1 MCLILFAWRSH
12 PQHKL
17 LVAAN
22 RDEFYSRPTC
32 AATFWEEAPYILAGR
47 DLDQGGSWLG
57 ITRDGRFAAV
67 TNVRNPSAPQGS
79 RSRGFLV
86 SNFLSSND
94 SPEHFGAT
102 LQSTLKEYSP
112 FNLLAG
118 DGERLYY
125 GNSNGDWRQL
135 QPGIYGLSNA
145 TLDTP
150 WPKVVEG
157 KQSLI
162 GIMTTD
168 PTEENLFALLAN
180 REPAE
185 TDALPD
191 TGINP
196 DMEKRLSSRFIQ
208 FDGYGTRSSTLLM
221 QSYNNRMTFVE
232 KQFGETGA
240 ESAIHRYKF

>member
-22 RDEFYSRPTC
+22 RDEFYARPAS
-32 AATFWEEAPYILAGR
+32 AATFWDEAPHILAGR
-47 DLDQGGSWLG
+47 DLEQGGSWLG
-57 ITRDGRFAAV
+57 ITRDCRFAAV
-67 TNVRNPSAPQGS
+67 TNVRNPAAPQGS

-86 SNFLSSND
+86 SDFLTSND
-94 SPEHFGAT
+94 NPEHFGAA

-118 DGERLYY
+118 DGEQLYY
-125 GNSNGDWRQL
+125 GNSNGDWREL

-157 KQSLI
+157 KQLLI
-162 GIMTTD
+162 EAMMTD
-168 PTEENLFALLAN
+168 PEEESLFALLAN
-180 REPAE
+180 RKPAD
-185 TDALPD
+185 TDALPE
-191 TGINP
+191 TGINR

-208 FDGYGTRSSTLLM
+208 LDGYGTRSSTLLL
-221 QSYNNRMTFVE
+221 QSYNNRMKFVE
-232 KQFGETGA
+232 KQFDQTGT
-240 ESAIHRYKF
+240 ESAIHRYTL